1 MSILRKFT
9 GVSKNETS
17 NTALVVEEMWS
28 GKVNDFTWDQVA
40 FANSLQSCIRADIIV
55 LTLGDRALTRA
66 ESIAQYTGHDCIAI
80 PITDLD
86 QYQSDGVIRS
96 IESVME
102 ELSVKWIIGPGSA
115 QGSEWAPALAGKLRA
130 ACVTN
135 VSSLEF
141 VHGRPIFHSPIYGGK
156 FTRAVNPMSD
166 PMVITIRQGC
176 FQFQPSKRDP
186 GKVTSL
192 SIDTN
197 DLKSIS
203 IKPIKVEQADSRLKE
218 ASVVVSGGRGVGCK
232 EGFRIVEK
240 TASLFSRSAVGC
252 SRPVCDLGWQPYSRQ
267 IGQTGLVVQ
276 PELYLA
282 CGISG
287 AQQHIM
293 GMERSK
299 LIVSINTDPNAAI
312 FNHSDICVVEDY
324 QSFLTEFIEQVER
337 DK

>member
-1 MSILRKFT
+1 MSIHETPHIF
-9 GVSKNETS
+9 SKKRTQNV
-17 NTALVVEEMWS
+17 ALVVQEISHDGINEI
-28 GKVNDFTWDQVA
+28 TWDQIA
-40 FANSLQSCIRADIIV
+40 FASTLQSGTDADIIV
-55 LTLGDRALTRA
+55 LTLGDRAVTRA
-66 ESIAQYTGHDCIAI
+66 ETITKETGHDCIAAC
-80 PITDLD
+80 ITDFD
-86 QYQSDGVIRS
+86 QYHSDGVIRS
-96 IESVME
+96 IESVLE
-102 ELSVKWIIGPGSA
+102 EVSIHWIIGPGSS

-130 ACVTN
+130 PCVTN

-141 VHGRPIFHSPIYGGK
+141 DNGSPIFHSPIYGGK
-156 FTRAVNPMSD
+156 FTRAVKPTIY
-166 PMVITIRQGC
+166 PVIITIRPGC
-176 FQFQPSKRDP
+176 FQLEPVNQAP

-192 SIDTN
+192 TIDTKGLN
-197 DLKSIS
+197 SVKVKPLKG
-203 IKPIKVEQADSRLKE
+203 EQTDSRLKE
-218 ASVVVSGGRGVGCK
+218 ASVVISGGRGVGCK
-232 EGFRIVEK
+232 EGFGIIEK

-267 IGQTGLVVQ
+267 IGQTGLVVK

-293 GMERSK
+293 GMEKSR
-299 LIVSINTDPNAAI
+299 LVVSINTDPNTAI